1 METSG
6 SPKSLLLHGEWIA
19 LLVVL
24 EKEKEGNKEVHVGYL
39 RVLELSHIPGA
50 PLPV

>member
-6 SPKSLLLHGEWIA
+6 SLKSLLLHGEWIA

-24 EKEKEGNKEVHVGYL
+24 EKEKEGNKEVHRGYL
-39 RVLELSHIPGA
+39 MSLELRHIPGA
-50 PLPV
+50 LLPV